1 MEVNSG
7 SLPFKRPFDE
17 NFGFP
22 GSNDNIE
29 DKLFLQPEPP
39 QILFLKKKME
49 SFYSPEQNKK
59 PEI

>member
-1 MEVNSG
+1 MEG
-7 SLPFKRPFDE
+7 RPFDE
-17 NFGFP
+17 DFDFP